1 MSELSF
7 KTFCIEFYSKHI
19 QKPAPE
25 VYELFRAS
33 GLLDLL
39 ETDYEDLHG
48 MGMEAL
54 MQIFDEYLA
63 KELKEIQLSDFS
75 IIEHNLVRAT
85 VTPEIIRL
93 ISKYYK
99 ISENEALQRFYQSKT
114 AENYADEETGLYG
127 QSALHIA
134 GLLIMELDGKIDNNK
149 LLV

>member
-19 QKPAPE
+19 QKPGPE
-25 VYELFRAS
+25 VYELFRIS
-33 GLLDLL
+33 GLLDML

-54 MQIFDEYLA
+54 MQFFDEYLA
-63 KELKEIQLSDFS
+63 KELKEIQLSAFP

-85 VTPEIIRL
+85 VTPEIVRL
-93 ISKYYK
+93 ISKYYE

-114 AENYADEETGLYG
+114 QKTKPMKKPVCTVSLHCRL
-127 QSALHIA
+127 SACSLWNRMAI
-134 GLLIMELDGKIDNNK
+134 
-149 LLV
+149 